1 MTDFDTAAPL
11 WTTRRKAILGGL
23 LAIQFAVAYLVGTQ
37 HLLVNTSGGFFA
49 PIVLTVVVP
58 VLTFLGA
65 FALAP
70 KFRSFVLAQNP
81 RTLTL
86 IQLWR
91 VMGFGFLT
99 LYAINHLPAVFAIPA
114 GFGDIMV
121 GLLALVMVHRLDR
134 DPDYVTAPGF
144 TRFHLFGL
152 ADFAVAIVA
161 TGLTSGFLPALNPGG
176 VTSAPM
182 DIWPL
187 NLFPTFFVPSF
198 IIVQLTA
205 ILIAAHRRRAVE
217 QAHHAFSTA

>member
-1 MTDFDTAAPL
+1 MTDFDTDTPL
-11 WTTRRKAILGGL
+11 WTGRRKAILGGL
-23 LAIQFAVAYLVGTQ
+23 LAIQFAGAYLVGTQ

-49 PIVLTVVVP
+49 PIALTAVAP
-58 VLTFLGA
+58 VLAFLTA

-91 VMGFGFLT
+91 VMGFAFLT
-99 LYAINHLPAVFAIPA
+99 LYAVNHLPAVFAIPA
-114 GFGDIMV
+114 GFGDVMV
-121 GLLALVMVHRLDR
+121 GLLALVMVYRLDR

-152 ADFAVAIVA
+152 VDFAVAIFA
-161 TGLTSGFLPALNPGG
+161 AGLSSGFLPALVPGG

-182 DIWPL
+182 DVWPL

-198 IIVQLTA
+198 IIIQLTA
-205 ILIAAHRRRAVE
+205 VFIAAHRRRAAE
-217 QAHHAFSTA
+217 QPHQAFSAA